1 MIEIGLRYGCDM
13 VEILDM
19 AEILLK
25 FGWDRAEICD
35 MVEILDMAE
44 IFLMYSPESDL
55 FEEIGPILVT

>member
-1 MIEIGLRYGCDM
+1 MIEIGLRYG
-13 VEILDM
+13 
-19 AEILLK
+19 
-25 FGWDRAEICD
+25 CD